1 MWVLNGAGADL
12 DWIRKLETEVDDCI
26 EKYIMMMYQLQ
37 S

>member
-12 DWIRKLETEVDDCI
+12 DWIGKLEAEVDDCI
-26 EKYIMMMYQLQ
+26 EKYIMMMYQPQ